1 MAAREYRGAGG
12 LSLHLDEPLSDEMRK
27 QVDRGHLVPVASADE
42 PAEPTPTSDALASAG
57 ADVGAGLTDGVQSP
71 RAKPSTTSKV
81 DDWRAYA
88 VSVGMPEDAAA
99 EATKKELQE
108 HVQVIEDAAEQP
120 GDGTE
125 TQE

>member
-1 MAAREYRGAGG
+1 MVAREYQGAGG
-12 LSLHLDEPLSDEMRK
+12 LRLHLDEPLSDEMAK
-27 QVDRGHLVPVASADE
+27 QIARGHLVPVASADE
-42 PAEPTPTSDALASAG
+42 PTEPTPTSDALASA
-57 ADVGAGLTDGVQSP
+57 GAGLTDGVQSP
-71 RAKPSTTSKV
+71 RAKPSATSKV

-108 HVQVIEDAAEQP
+108 HVQVVEDAAEQP